1 MDTQNIVGS
10 TSAASGDNNNNNFP
24 QQHQRSNGNTITS
37 SYEGN
42 YQVDISSTNFE
53 LETITS
59 SYTGLMRIYRLLY
72 VADHCPMLRNDA
84 LLTSF
89 KYIQETHFISL
100 YKQILDEIK
109 KQNIPL
115 PNDFDAAWY
124 ERTQRNYVH
133 KLEKLDTD
141 LRNFRTNSIKDSIR
155 RGHDDLGDHY
165 LDAGDFFNAV
175 RCYVRSRDYCV
186 TPRHM
191 ITMCMNVIKASFY
204 MQNWSNVLSYV
215 SKAEQAIESLEST
228 SKSTTTPSILTS
240 MVNPMEV
247 SSVSTTNATTA
258 SDAVLI
264 SRLKVYAGIA
274 ELATKRY
281 KLAARHFLG
290 VSFDHCSNHFQD
302 LISPQTLIQ
311 YVCLCSLATFE
322 RSEIHRLIIMSTNMK
337 QYLEL
342 EPSIRDILHQFYET
356 SYSSC
361 LAVMSQL
368 EPIFALDQYLA
379 PHLRTLY
386 YEIRHRIIITYFLP
400 YKNASMTIMARQ
412 LNTTMDVL
420 EDELVHLIR
429 SGKIKARIDSKN
441 KILYVADTDQRWHA
455 YQHALTITK
464 QSEKLTRAL
473 LLRSAIIKTNLMV
486 KDDSALSSIRA
497 SSGNN
502 NNNNVS
508 RRQFVP
514 NIAGSMMMDEDEL
527 SDDEAM

>member
-186 TPRHM
+186 TPRHTM
-191 ITMCMNVIKASFY
+191 TMCMNVLKA
-204 MQNWSNVLSYV
+204 
-215 SKAEQAIESLEST
+215 
-228 SKSTTTPSILTS
+228 
-240 MVNPMEV
+240 
-247 SSVSTTNATTA
+247 
-258 SDAVLI
+258 
-264 SRLKVYAGIA
+264 
-274 ELATKRY
+274 
-281 KLAARHFLG
+281 
-290 VSFDHCSNHFQD
+290 
-302 LISPQTLIQ
+302 
-311 YVCLCSLATFE
+311 
-322 RSEIHRLIIMSTNMK
+322 
-337 QYLEL
+337 
-342 EPSIRDILHQFYET
+342 
-356 SYSSC
+356 
-361 LAVMSQL
+361 
-368 EPIFALDQYLA
+368 
-379 PHLRTLY
+379 
-386 YEIRHRIIITYFLP
+386 
-400 YKNASMTIMARQ
+400 
-412 LNTTMDVL
+412 
-420 EDELVHLIR
+420 
-429 SGKIKARIDSKN
+429 
-441 KILYVADTDQRWHA
+441 
-455 YQHALTITK
+455 
-464 QSEKLTRAL
+464 
-473 LLRSAIIKTNLMV
+473 
-486 KDDSALSSIRA
+486 
-497 SSGNN
+497 
-502 NNNNVS
+502 
-508 RRQFVP
+508 
-514 NIAGSMMMDEDEL
+514 
-527 SDDEAM
+527 